1 MANSGGYYTEEC
13 QYGQLKSRQ
22 FTGVPFERPFL
33 RWNDNSHRLYG
44 IWNVLVAFQY
54 D

>member
-22 FTGVPFERPFL
+22 FTGVSSKRPFVH
-33 RWNDNSHRLYG
+33 WNDNSHHLYG
-44 IWNVLVAFQY
+44 IRNVLIAFQY